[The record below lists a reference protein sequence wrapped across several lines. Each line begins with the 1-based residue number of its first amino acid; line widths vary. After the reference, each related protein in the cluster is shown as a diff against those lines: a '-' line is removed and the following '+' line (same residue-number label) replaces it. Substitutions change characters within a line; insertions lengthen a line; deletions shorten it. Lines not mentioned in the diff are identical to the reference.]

1 MIFRLLNIYN
11 KKSMDKL
18 IIVSPFL
25 DAHACMHICK
35 NDGKGN
41 TQMCKL
47 LQPKSID
54 KVFSKPPLM
63 CVYIYIYI
71 YTYQNGFL
79 KPPVKCTKGKFGT
92 AADKVIIV

>member
-1 MIFRLLNIYN
+1 MLLMIFRLLNIYN

-71 YTYQNGFL
+71 YIYL
-79 KPPVKCTKGKFGT
+79 SKWISKAASEMHKGKIWYCGR
-92 AADKVIIV
+92 

>member
-1 MIFRLLNIYN
+1 
-11 KKSMDKL
+11 
-18 IIVSPFL
+18 
-25 DAHACMHICK
+25 MHICK

-71 YTYQNGFL
+71 YL
-79 KPPVKCTKGKFGT
+79 SKWISKAASEMHEGKIWYCGR
-92 AADKVIIV
+92 